1 MGHLDSHCHFD
12 APEFDPDRD
21 AVATRARAAGVGDLV
36 LPGVGVEAFERS
48 PDPAYGLRLHRAAG
62 LHPYFD
68 HPPDALE
75 RLERALASGEFMA
88 VGETGLD
95 RRRPNEAAPALCA
108 AQLDLALSFRLP
120 VILHVVHAHEDLLA
134 LLRARPGLT
143 GVVHAFAGAWGL
155 AERYL
160 DLGFKL
166 GIGGIATWP
175 TARKL
180 HDTVK
185 RCPPDGYVLETDAP
199 DLSPEWRKGERNEP
213 GEIVAIARA
222 VAQLRGEDPAATL
235 ARSDENGR
243 AVFRLTH

>member
-1 MGHLDSHCHFD
+1 MDHVDSHCHFD
-12 APEFDPDRD
+12 APEFDPDRQR
-21 AVATRARAAGVGDLV
+21 VADRAREAGVGDLV
-36 LPGVGVEAFERS
+36 VPGVGVDGFERS
-48 PDPAYGLRLHRAAG
+48 PLPAHGLRLHRAAG
-62 LHPYFD
+62 LHPFFD
-68 HPPDALE
+68 HPPDALD
-75 RLERALASGEFMA
+75 RLARALESGKFMA

-95 RRRPNEAAPALCA
+95 GRRPSETAHALCV
-108 AQLDLALSFRLP
+108 AQLDLALSYRLP

-143 GVVHAFAGAWGL
+143 GVVHAFAGAWQL

-160 DLGFKL
+160 ALGFKL

-180 HDTVK
+180 HETVR
-185 RCPPDGYVLETDAP
+185 RCPSEGFVLETDAP

-213 GEIVAIARA
+213 REIVAIAGA
-222 VAQLRGEDPAATL
+222 VAGLRGEEPAAVL

-243 AVFRLTH
+243 AVFRLT